1 MYFIGVRS
9 INSLHSEQLVEF
21 RKKFNE
27 TSLLCDKKKKAR
39 TYIACSQL
47 IIYFKLNFQQSNFF
61 FFSILFHY
69 IPNSKHYML
78 VTAIIVFEIFL
89 SVQSV
94 VLQAHVSKFQTVILT
109 ILVGHLGNI
118 AFIYLFG
125 TYYQSI
131 QWSVGLPPYICC
143 IVTLCNNVHFIVF
156 YKS

>member
-61 FFSILFHY
+61 FQHFVPLYSEFEALYARNCYNRVRDIFERPISSAAGARIKILDRY
-69 IPNSKHYML
+69 SN
-78 VTAIIVFEIFL
+78 
-89 SVQSV
+89 
-94 VLQAHVSKFQTVILT
+94 
-109 ILVGHLGNI
+109 N
-118 AFIYLFG
+118 FG
-125 TYYQSI
+125 WT
-131 QWSVGLPPYICC
+131 
-143 IVTLCNNVHFIVF
+143 FR
-156 YKS
+156 